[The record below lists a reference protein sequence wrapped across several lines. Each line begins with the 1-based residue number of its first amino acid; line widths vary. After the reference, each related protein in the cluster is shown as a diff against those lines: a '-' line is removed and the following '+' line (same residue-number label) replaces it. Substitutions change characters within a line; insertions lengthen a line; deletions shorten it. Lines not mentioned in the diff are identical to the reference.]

1 MDTMQFIVRRDHL
14 TEHEIT
20 TAPRGPLELGDAELR
35 VDLFGFTA
43 NNVSY
48 ALRGDS
54 LSYWKFFPEE
64 RRGWGRIPVWGF
76 GTVVRSAADGVSV
89 GERFYG
95 YFPMASHLVVHPR
108 RADAAGFFDGAPHRR
123 ELSPV
128 YNHYLRTTRDPSYHP
143 DTEPHQVVLRP
154 LFGTSFF
161 VADYLR
167 EYGFFDAEVTVV
179 SSASSKL
186 ASGIAFLLAAN
197 AKRDRR
203 KIIGLTSER
212 NAAFVSGLGLFDRIV
227 PYSDITALST
237 ARRTVLVDIAGSSAI
252 RSAIHHYLG
261 TSLRHSIIVGA
272 THQDVQPGA
281 GKLPGPEPVPFFVP
295 IWIGHRN
302 RQWTPDGVRK
312 RLGEAWRGFVAQ
324 MLDPARGWMAIS
336 SSTGPAAVARTYGEV
351 LGGQARPDHGHVLSL
366 SRDAAPM

>member
-1 MDTMQFIVRRDHL
+1 M
-14 TEHEIT
+14 
-20 TAPRGPLELGDAELR
+20 
-35 VDLFGFTA
+35 
-43 NNVSY
+43 
-48 ALRGDS
+48 
-54 LSYWKFFPEE
+54 
-64 RRGWGRIPVWGF
+64 
-76 GTVVRSAADGVSV
+76 
-89 GERFYG
+89 
-95 YFPMASHLVVHPR
+95 
-108 RADAAGFFDGAPHRR
+108 
-123 ELSPV
+123 
-128 YNHYLRTTRDPSYHP
+128 
-143 DTEPHQVVLRP
+143 
-154 LFGTSFF
+154 
-161 VADYLR
+161 
-167 EYGFFDAEVTVV
+167 
-179 SSASSKL
+179 
-186 ASGIAFLLAAN
+186 
-197 AKRDRR
+197 
-203 KIIGLTSER
+203 
-212 NAAFVSGLGLFDRIV
+212 
-227 PYSDITALST
+227 
-237 ARRTVLVDIAGSSAI
+237 LVDIAGSSAI